1 MLVGDSPAL
10 LCGGMI
16 SANVGSAALAA
27 PLIQIILI
35 REDWLFRMRNVV
47 SLVLGGGRGTRLY
60 PLTKFRSKP
69 AVPLAGKY
77 RLIDI
82 PLSNCINSGLNRLYV
97 LTQFLSV
104 SLHRHIRQTYR
115 FDHFNGGFVEL
126 LAAQQ
131 TEGSGQDW
139 YQGTADAV
147 RKQLR
152 YIQQPGVEYVIILS
166 GDQLYRMDYRD
177 LLKTHIESNADA
189 TIAGIPVTREQ
200 ARAFGIMRIADSGRV
215 EGFLEKPQTDKEA
228 DIVRMKPQWI
238 DARGIPSHGRDLV
251 ASMGIYVFNRDTL
264 VDALEKTDYLDF
276 GKEIFPA
283 SVRAKKV
290 MVHLFDGYWE
300 DIGTIKAFY
309 EANLSLA
316 GSSPPFDFNSPS
328 APIYSRPRFLPPT
341 RFDDAVV
348 KLSLVADGCKIGR
361 GSVIENSVIGLR
373 CIIGEGVTIKNT
385 VIMGADFYDD
395 EDRQSHHEGE
405 PPLGIGSGSHIEGA
419 ILDKNCRLGRN
430 VRIVNEQQLE
440 TKGEDEPC
448 LIRDGIP
455 VVVKEGVLR
464 DGFRL

>member
-1 MLVGDSPAL
+1 
-10 LCGGMI
+10 
-16 SANVGSAALAA
+16 
-27 PLIQIILI
+27 
-35 REDWLFRMRNVV
+35 MRNVI

-60 PLTKFRSKP
+60 PLTKYRSKP

-82 PLSNCINSGLNRLYV
+82 PLSNCINSGFNKMYV

-115 FDHFNGGFVEL
+115 FDHFNGGFVEI

-131 TEGSGQDW
+131 MTDDVHQDW

-152 YIQQPGVEYVIILS
+152 YIQQPGIDYVVILS

-177 LLKTHIESNADA
+177 LIKTHIETKADA
-189 TIAGIPVTREQ
+189 TIAGIPVTRDQ

-215 EGFLEKPQTDKEA
+215 EGFLEKPQTDEEA
-228 DIVRMKPQWI
+228 DIVRMKPAWI
-238 DARGIPSHGRDLV
+238 DARGIASHGRDLI

-283 SVRAKKV
+283 SVRAKRV

-309 EANLSLA
+309 DANLSLA
-316 GSSPPFDFNSPS
+316 SSQPPFDFNSPS

-341 RFDDAVV
+341 RFADAVV
-348 KLSLVADGCKIGR
+348 KNSLVADGCQIGR
-361 GSVIENSVIGLR
+361 GSTIDSSVIGLR
-373 CIIGEGVTIKNT
+373 CIIGEGATIKNT
-385 VIMGADFYDD
+385 VIMGADFFED
-395 EDRQSHHEGE
+395 EDGRAQHAGQPH
-405 PPLGIGSGSHIEGA
+405 LGIGSGSHIEGA
-419 ILDKNCRLGRN
+419 ILDKNCRLGRD
-430 VRIVNEQQLE
+430 VRIVNEQRLE
-440 TKGEDEPC
+440 TKGENEPC
-448 LIRDGIP
+448 IIRDGIP
-455 VVVKEGVLR
+455 VVVKEGVLP